1 MIAGILNKHLEF
13 QLVVFV
19 VKEEGMDDPITKWV
33 DGQFRDS
40 QQVLLTKLYLIS
52 QPPKEVYRLIV
63 FLQDRTTV
71 YH

>member
-52 QPPKEVYRLIV
+52 QPPQGSIQINCL
-63 FLQDRTTV
+63 FTG
-71 YH
+71 